1 MESTKINITLVL
13 NLVTTGLEETETTK
27 DTFMEEVQS
36 YIVFKIGNFIHIYW
50 YPVNIPVGWVGNT
63 LSFLIMIKQNN
74 RKMSTCIYM
83 AAISINDNLMM
94 CRAGHDYLISVVQI
108 HKWHSLECK
117 LSGFVALYALQN
129 GTYLVVAMTIDK
141 YIAIKWPHK
150 AATYSTPP
158 RAKII
163 AVAVYVCAF
172 VYNIPHLFLSSVIG
186 GHCVNFGIS
195 SEFSRIYSSF
205 SFVLNAVIPF
215 TMLIHMNFVI
225 VKEVRKSRKMFRR
238 NDEMT
243 GGRGRGLDTRQK
255 TMKSVEN
262 QVTIM
267 LLLVTTLFLILLCP
281 AYIRFIYLAFAQL
294 DTPLAY
300 ARAMFIYQ
308 VTANL
313 YISNSGINFFLYC
326 ISGQKF
332 RNDLKEFLCCV
343 GTQRKDQLHSTAT
356 GMSTTNTEIQRETY
370 FD

>member
-1 MESTKINITLVL
+1 MESANANTTLPL
-13 NLVTTGLEETETTK
+13 NLVTTGLEQTETTK

-36 YIVFKIGNFIHIYW
+36 YIIFKIGNFIHIYW

-94 CRAGHDYLISVVQI
+94 CMAGHEYLVSVVQI

-141 YIAIKWPHK
+141 YIAIKWLHR
-150 AATYSTPP
+150 AATYSTSP

-163 AVAVYVCAF
+163 AVAVYACAF

-186 GHCVNFGIS
+186 GQCINFGIS
-195 SEFSRIYSSF
+195 NVFSRVYSWF
-205 SFVLNAVIPF
+205 SFVLNAIILF
-215 TMLIHMNFVI
+215 TVLIHMNFVI
-225 VKEVRKSRKMFRR
+225 VKEVRKSRKMF
-238 NDEMT
+238 NDEIT
-243 GGRGRGLDTRQK
+243 GGRGQGLDSRQK
-255 TMKSVEN
+255 TMKNVEN
-262 QVTIM
+262 QVTVM

-281 AYIRFIYLAFAQL
+281 AYIRFIYLAFARI
-294 DTPLAY
+294 DTPLEHATS
-300 ARAMFIYQ
+300 RFLSQI
-308 VTANL
+308 TALL

-356 GMSTTNTEIQRETY
+356 GMSIVNTDVQHEN
-370 FD
+370 